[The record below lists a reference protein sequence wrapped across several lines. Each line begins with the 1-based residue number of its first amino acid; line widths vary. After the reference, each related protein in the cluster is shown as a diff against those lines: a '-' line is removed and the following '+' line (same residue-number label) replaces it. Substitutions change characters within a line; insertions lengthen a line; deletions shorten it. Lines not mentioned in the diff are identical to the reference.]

1 MTMYAGGG
9 FRLAHCAGDGQEEER
24 GVVWFYTYSFGQV
37 LYPEFL
43 GSQTL
48 LYLFA
53 RMLNISCR
61 MCLLS
66 PKVVQS
72 NFLYLEV
79 S

>member
-1 MTMYAGGG
+1 M
-9 FRLAHCAGDGQEEER
+9 
-24 GVVWFYTYSFGQV
+24 VWFYTYSFGQV

>member
-1 MTMYAGGG
+1 M
-9 FRLAHCAGDGQEEER
+9 
-24 GVVWFYTYSFGQV
+24 VWFHTYSFGQV

-53 RMLNISCR
+53 RMLNVSCR

-79 S
+79 SYWFDARM